1 MKKIVCLL
9 LVTVLLLAGCASG
22 SKPEATA
29 GNAYT
34 YEGTMEA
41 LIQVMYENHK
51 DLEMPMQVMAV
62 DPADT
67 DMISF
72 NFGLEN
78 GDKLSDA
85 AISEPMMGQ
94 PYSLILVRVKNASD
108 ASDVAKQMLNNIDT
122 RKWICMEA
130 DTKTAAVCGDIAMF
144 FMVNS
149 EFADTV
155 TTQTMEEAFA
165 AAVGGAVTTV
175 G

>member
-1 MKKIVCLL
+1 MKKLIAMLL
-9 LVTVLLLAGCASG
+9 AVMLLAGCASG
-22 SKPEATA
+22 AKTEVK
-29 GNAYT
+29 N
-34 YEGTMEA
+34 YEGSMEE
-41 LIQVMYENHK
+41 LINKMYENHK
-51 DLEMPMQVMAV
+51 DTELPMMTLAV

-72 NFGLEN
+72 NMGLED
-78 GDKLSDA
+78 GSKLSDA

-94 PYSLILVRVKNASD
+94 PYSLILVRVKNSAD
-108 ASDVAKQMLNNIDT
+108 AEAVAKQMLEKIDT

-130 DTKTAAVCGDIAMF
+130 DTKTAAVYGDVVMF

-155 TTQTMEEAFA
+155 TTKTMEEAFA
-165 AAVGGAVTTV
+165 AAVGGTVTTI